1 MSVIA
6 APPDVKVTTGVDIV
20 SEAVN
25 VRVISSLAIAS
36 VVVELLEAMLTE
48 LSVGAVVSA
57 AVNVALEAE
66 IALFVAMLT
75 ELSVGAVVSK
85 LAVTLVE
92 FDVAVTAVPAF
103 PAVSL

>member
-1 MSVIA
+1 MFPLVFASITEVSVID

-25 VRVISSLAIAS
+25 VRVMTSLAIAS
-36 VVVELLEAMLTE
+36 VFVELLEAMLTE

-66 IALFVAMLT
+66 IALFAASSTVAPMAT
-75 ELSVGAVVSK
+75 
-85 LAVTLVE
+85 
-92 FDVAVTAVPAF
+92 
-103 PAVSL
+103 

>member
-1 MSVIA
+1 MA
-6 APPDVKVTTGVDIV
+6 APPDLNITTGVLIV
-20 SEAVN
+20 SLAVS
-25 VRVISSLAIAS
+25 VRVITSPSFATD
-36 VVVELLEAMLTE
+36 V
-48 LSVGAVVSA
+48 
-57 AVNVALEAE
+57 